1 MKTINN
7 EKLESW
13 IPKKYK
19 HLIQEVDQDSE
30 VWEVVL
36 KDGLSSVDG
45 ETVWVF
51 GKHHYIEGFYTQARI
66 KADLNDWLNEI
77 TAAKVKKGSR
87 R

>member
-1 MKTINN
+1 MITISN
-7 EKLESW
+7 ETLQSW

-36 KDGLSSVDG
+36 KIDFSSVDG

-66 KADLNDWLNEI
+66 KADLISWLGE
-77 TAAKVKKGSR
+77 AE
-87 R
+87 

>member
-1 MKTINN
+1 MKAITNK
-7 EKLESW
+7 KLQSW

-19 HLIQEVDQDSE
+19 HLIQEVEQDSE

-36 KDGLSSVDG
+36 KIGFSSVDG

-66 KADLNDWLNEI
+66 KADLTSWINQIEGI
-77 TAAKVKKGSR
+77 KQ
-87 R
+87 